1 MEKKLALKSVQVG
14 VTVHCI
20 VNGLLHT
27 SALQDQKKKDQNS
40 LPFLCGTVLLPVLS
54 KVPKGICV
62 CVCPGEGWCL
72 CLFVCFPVDR
82 SIVNILQTSRLE
94 SQGRFAWLRREM
106 SRTSL
111 SAAFMVGC
119 HGNNSI
125 QDTLPCTLHIIL

>member
-27 SALQDQKKKDQNS
+27 SALQDQNS
-40 LPFLCGTVLLPVLS
+40 LLVLS